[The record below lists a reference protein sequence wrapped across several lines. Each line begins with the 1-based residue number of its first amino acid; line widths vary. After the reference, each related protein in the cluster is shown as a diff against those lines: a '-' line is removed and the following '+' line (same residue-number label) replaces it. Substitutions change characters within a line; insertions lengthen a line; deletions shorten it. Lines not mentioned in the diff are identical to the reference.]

1 MTGMDGTTAS
11 TPERQLL
18 NLPQQVDELDGT
30 RGALIA
36 LVAHLRA
43 GAVNGLLEVLGGND
57 AEHHRHA
64 GLE

>member
-36 LVAHLRA
+36 LVAYLRA
-43 GAVNGLLEVLGGND
+43 GTVDGLLEVLGGND
-57 AEHHRHA
+57 AKHHRHA